1 MKEDY
6 EPTAD
11 EIREMEKEQD
21 LESEEKNQDNFE
33 DNQELQESY
42 GYPEADEKQN
52 PSSFLHKAAWGGQ
65 DTIRTTFLNQWELG
79 RPLFN
84 IRFLLDMEDV
94 SKHYLDPVLIKL
106 NKPGK
111 IKVMNKI
118 GHYFKMKA
126 YNISDSGMS
135 NEGFAMN
142 LNVTKKMDS
151 TRTRNRDPIENLQG
165 GKKKWNKN

>member
-1 MKEDY
+1 MEQER
-6 EPTAD
+6 EPTAE
-11 EIREMEKEQD
+11 EIREF
-21 LESEEKNQDNFE
+21 EEAQE
-33 DNQELQESY
+33 TELQESNQDTFENNKELQEAY

-52 PSSFLHKAAWGGQ
+52 PSSFLHKAAWGQ
-65 DTIRTTFLNQWELG
+65 EDTIRTTFLNQWELG

-94 SKHYLDPVLIKL
+94 SKHYLDPILINL
-106 NKPGK
+106 NKKGK
-111 IKVMNKI
+111 EPVKNKI

-126 YNISDSGMS
+126 FNISDSGMS

-151 TRTRNRDPIENLQG
+151 TRVRVRDPIENLQG
-165 GKKKWNKN
+165 GKKKR